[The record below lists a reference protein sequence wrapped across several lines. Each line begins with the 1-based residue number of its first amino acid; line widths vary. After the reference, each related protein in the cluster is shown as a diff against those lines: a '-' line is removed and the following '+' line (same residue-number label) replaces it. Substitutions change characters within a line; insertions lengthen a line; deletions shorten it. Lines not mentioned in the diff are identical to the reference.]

1 MGSDLLMTFHSPRK
15 VVLASASPSRHRL
28 LVSAGIHP
36 TIVVSGVDE
45 EDPAITSLSPSEMVV
60 ALAILKAHTVRKLV
74 DEESLIIGADST
86 FEFEG
91 QSLGKP
97 ETREN
102 AIARSKALR
111 GKSGLLHTGH
121 CIIDNQQGI
130 EISDISTAKVF
141 FADMTDGE
149 IEKYAD
155 SGEPLNVAGGFT
167 LDGLSAP
174 FIERIE
180 GDPSGII
187 GLSLPLIRRAI
198 ISLGLA
204 WTDIA
209 EMAVEK

>member
-1 MGSDLLMTFHSPRK
+1 
-15 VVLASASPSRHRL
+15 
-28 LVSAGIHP
+28 
-36 TIVVSGVDE
+36 
-45 EDPAITSLSPSEMVV
+45 
-60 ALAILKAHTVRKLV
+60 
-74 DEESLIIGADST
+74 
-86 FEFEG
+86 
-91 QSLGKP
+91 
-97 ETREN
+97 
-102 AIARSKALR
+102 
-111 GKSGLLHTGH
+111 
-121 CIIDNQQGI
+121 
-130 EISDISTAKVF
+130 
-141 FADMTDGE
+141 MTDGE

-155 SGEPLNVAGGFT
+155 SGEPLSVAGGFT